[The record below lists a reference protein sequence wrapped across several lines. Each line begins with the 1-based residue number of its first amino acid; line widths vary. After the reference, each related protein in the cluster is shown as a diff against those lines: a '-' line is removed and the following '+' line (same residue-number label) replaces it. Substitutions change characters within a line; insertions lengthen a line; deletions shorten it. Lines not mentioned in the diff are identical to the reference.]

1 MASKISGENGRSQ
14 FLWAIGL
21 KYAKIA
27 PELSRYYFS
36 KYQQLQRDDKNL
48 SYLQKIC
55 QYCGSLFDG
64 LNSRTRIAKKISSKN
79 KEKDA
84 KKCRNNSEN
93 FSSRRKKKS
102 TITILCLVCNKTT
115 VYEGSERTVRQKEK
129 KEKKTVETPTTPASG
144 LQTEFPENYSSLSA
158 SAKRKWRNKVRINKQ
173 KLLGGTWLPETTT
186 KNENKRTGLL
196 AFLSTIE
203 K

>member
-1 MASKISGENGRSQ
+1 M
-14 FLWAIGL
+14 
-21 KYAKIA
+21 
-27 PELSRYYFS
+27 
-36 KYQQLQRDDKNL
+36 
-48 SYLQKIC
+48 
-55 QYCGSLFDG
+55 
-64 LNSRTRIAKKISSKN
+64 
-79 KEKDA
+79 
-84 KKCRNNSEN
+84 
-93 FSSRRKKKS
+93 
-102 TITILCLVCNKTT
+102 CLVCNKTT

>member
-1 MASKISGENGRSQ
+1 MASKISDENRRCQ

-36 KYQQLQRDDKNL
+36 KYQQLQRDDKSL
-48 SYLQKIC
+48 SYMQKIC

-64 LNSRTRIAKKISSKN
+64 SNSRTRIAKKISSKN
-79 KEKDA
+79 KKKDP
-84 KKCRNNSEN
+84 KKCRNNSDYCA
-93 FSSRRKKKS
+93 SRQRKKS
-102 TITILCLVCNKTT
+102 TINVLCLVCNKTT
-115 VYEGSERTVRQKEK
+115 VYEGSEKKVHQKEK
-129 KEKKTVETPTTPASG
+129 KVKLSGTPTTPVCG
-144 LQTEFPENYSSLSA
+144 LQTELPDNYSSLSA

-173 KLLGGTWLPETTT
+173 KLLGGSWQAETNT
-186 KNENKRTGLL
+186 KDENKRTGLL